1 VAKRYKRTIKGIT
14 AELKVQLE
22 LAQNPDLLVFTP
34 LLGLG
39 LVDIVT
45 LNRKTGEYKSY
56 DVKARSYRKS
66 DYTTKDGHHKNTKGM
81 LINRPRS
88 DEQKKLGVQII
99 YPRETKKRGN

>member
-1 VAKRYKRTIKGIT
+1 VAKRDKQTIKGIT

-56 DVKARSYRKS
+56 DVK
-66 DYTTKDGHHKNTKGM
+66 G
-81 LINRPRS
+81 
-88 DEQKKLGVQII
+88 
-99 YPRETKKRGN
+99 